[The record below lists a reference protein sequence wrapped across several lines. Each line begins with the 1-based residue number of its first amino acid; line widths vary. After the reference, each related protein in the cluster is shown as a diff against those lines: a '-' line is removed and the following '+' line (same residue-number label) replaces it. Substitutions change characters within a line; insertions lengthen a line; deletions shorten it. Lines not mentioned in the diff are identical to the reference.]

1 MPSPIQRRANNAL
14 GICVLSLIALMETVF
29 ADHKQPN
36 PASPYVWAVLGATA
50 IGSLVYWLRHRQRG
64 ESPDA

>member
-1 MPSPIQRRANNAL
+1 MPSPLQRRANNAL

-50 IGSLVYWLRHRQRG
+50 KR
-64 ESPDA
+64 